1 MSGQMSTS
9 RSLTRH
15 PIESILSRSQQW
27 VPWLIVIGVLL
38 ASIMLPLV
46 LSPTRVLLLALA
58 IAGVGAMI
66 AFLRWPA
73 LGLIALLLVALM
85 APSPALPGGLNVA
98 VAMLIL
104 LLGLWFFRM
113 IVLQQEMR
121 FVTSRTI
128 RPLLALAGVAVLSF
142 VIGQIPWFATA
153 SHAPISA
160 QIGGLLIFVLSV
172 GAFLLAANQLH
183 DLRWL
188 RWLTWLFIVIGW
200 LHVAG
205 WFIPGVGVVTSR
217 LIQFGVIDNGIYWT
231 WLVTLAASQAY
242 FNRDLPLFWRV
253 VFGFIAVSTLFVGFM
268 LNRDWKSGYLP
279 PMAAVAAMVA
289 ARSWRLALLV
299 GLLGIF
305 PALYLVSDAVGSDE
319 YSYSTRVDALLIML
333 EMARVSPLLG
343 FGPANY
349 YWYTPLYRIRGWEVT
364 FNSHNQ
370 YADILAQIGII
381 GMACF
386 AWFVAEL
393 GSLAWKLRT
402 QVEDSFSRAY
412 VYGVIGGLAGTVVAG
427 VLADWVFP
435 FVYNIGMR
443 GFRGSMLGWLFLG
456 GLVSIEYVTRQR
468 LAGTVT
474 RSQAV

>member
-1 MSGQMSTS
+1 MSTS
-9 RSLTRH
+9 RSLIRH
-15 PIESILSRSQQW
+15 PIESILSKSHQW
-27 VPWLIVIGVLL
+27 APWLIVIGALL
-38 ASIMLPLV
+38 ASIALPLV
-46 LSPTRVLLLALA
+46 FSPARVLLLTVA
-58 IAGVGAMI
+58 IIGAGAAIV
-66 AFLRWPA
+66 FLRWPA
-73 LGLIALLLVALM
+73 LGLIALLLIALM

-98 VAMLIL
+98 VGMLIL
-104 LLGLWFFRM
+104 LLGLWLFDM
-113 IVLQQEMR
+113 VVLRQELR

-128 RPLLALAGVAVLSF
+128 RPLLALAVVAILSF
-142 VIGQIPWFATA
+142 VIGQLPWFASA
-153 SHAPISA
+153 PHAPMSA

-205 WFIPGVGVVTSR
+205 WIIPGVSVVTSQ

-231 WLVTLAASQAY
+231 WLVALAASQAY
-242 FNRDLPLFWRV
+242 FNRDLPIFWRV
-253 VFGFIAVSTLFVGFM
+253 VFGLIAASTLYVGFV

-279 PMAAVAAMVA
+279 PIAAVAAMVA

-299 GLLGIF
+299 GLVGIF

-319 YSYSTRVDALLIML
+319 YSYSTRVDALIIMM
-333 EMARVSPLLG
+333 EMVRVSPLLG

-349 YWYTPLYRIRGWEVT
+349 YWYTPLYKIRGWEVT

-370 YADILAQIGII
+370 YADILAQVGIL

-386 AWFVAEL
+386 VWFVGEL
-393 GSLAWKLRT
+393 GWLALKLRT
-402 QVEDSFSRAY
+402 QVEDGFNRAY
-412 VYGVIGGLAGTVVAG
+412 VYGVIGGLAGTLVAG
-427 VLADWVFP
+427 VLVDWVFP
-435 FVYNIGMR
+435 FVYNIGLR
-443 GFRGSMLGWLFLG
+443 GFRGSMLGWIFLG

-468 LAGTVT
+468 STSVTT
-474 RSQAV
+474 RSAA